1 MKYYHIIFILLIFQ
15 SCNTTTLSEKEANN
29 ISNLQ
34 VEIII
39 EDGTNQN
46 SLNKINAFLTNGEK
60 SIINDNIQ
68 IQLNGKP
75 LELFVRT
82 GNYYDK
88 YPVYRTD
95 ELERRESYYF
105 EIILPDSTKHPIAF
119 IKPSKITSK
128 FNFPT
133 NFSLDKD
140 YTFEWENNNLTGD
153 MEIWKGVH
161 KKDNPNA
168 HSGGRY
174 AESTIHH
181 TIKNDSG
188 NYSVQKSFYKDSL
201 TVADYLKIRINSME
215 NGLINPELMVSS
227 TITFDYLMEKTI
239 WVEK

>member
-1 MKYYHIIFILLIFQ
+1 MLIRKVSVFYTLRFIHYNIIFILLIFQ

-29 ISNLQ
+29 ISNIQ
-34 VEIII
+34 VEILI

-60 SIINDNIQ
+60 NIINDNIQ

-105 EIILPDSTKHPIAF
+105 EIILPDSTKYPIAY
-119 IKPSKITSK
+119 IKPDKITTKS
-128 FNFPT
+128 NFPI

-140 YTFEWENNNLTGD
+140 FVFDWRNNNLTAN
-153 MEIWKGVH
+153 MERS
-161 KKDNPNA
+161 A
-168 HSGGRY
+168 
-174 AESTIHH
+174 
-181 TIKNDSG
+181 
-188 NYSVQKSFYKDSL
+188 
-201 TVADYLKIRINSME
+201 
-215 NGLINPELMVSS
+215 
-227 TITFDYLMEKTI
+227 
-239 WVEK
+239 